1 MSLLESVLACLT
13 PGDVDMQWFCLA
25 TLFAASIVTV
35 LLYLLQYSFGIFRVW
50 TPSRTCGAFPE
61 SEEADRLLSWAL
73 SLKNWK
79 SQWQEAWFTS
89 INKEAKRIGG
99 PLQLTFQECRL
110 QPAEL
115 AVSQVSSFRK
125 VDEDKIV
132 CCQVVGESVQFSLG
146 VTRRTAA
153 AAAGL
158 QKTYSIQ
165 ISPFKLQ
172 ARLQTRQ
179 AMLEL
184 RLHEAEQDIQVSWSL
199 SRLEDWNLQLPEGNP
214 DIAALRNTL
223 EDIICSARP
232 SVLLSTKPA
241 DGKEAKMITMYNI
254 GDDAAGITMYNTGD
268 DAAGITMYN
277 AAGITMYNTGDDA
290 AGSIHPYFAI
300 QLDDPPQ
307 QLSSPVIKN
316 TTTPSWDQPV
326 MLELSAKSKE
336 LKIQLLDEGKPPK
349 SAMLGLVSVP
359 LDLFKRHPSGL
370 HTFALNSTDAARGSV
385 SAEFTYLEPSE
396 LRSWQAPTPAPTK
409 KVEMDRTVMPCGT
422 VVTTVTAVK
431 SKPGRSPS
439 ALSADSPMKIP
450 SRLKLSERSVSDQ
463 TGPTGATV
471 SKALSS
477 SDTELLML
485 NGTDPVAEAAIR
497 QLHESAKQRLR
508 SPVKKSTIIIS
519 GVAKSP
525 ISQDDETALMR
536 GYAAAMDASMTQEPL
551 CAAPEAPPLELEI
564 PEPQEGPSGSP
575 ARGGELSAVQ
585 DPDTETQSQLSLCVS
600 ESGTVKK
607 SKGGFLHKSARL
619 FFRRRHHR
627 KDPGMSQSH
636 NDLVYLEQPVAVE
649 KERKSA
655 TLSRII
661 NRKLLPRNKS
671 KSKVNGA
678 MGDPSA

>member
-25 TLFAASIVTV
+25 TLFAASVVTV
-35 LLYLLQYSFGIFRVW
+35 LLYLVQYSVGIFRVR
-50 TPSRTCGAFPE
+50 TASRSCGAFPE
-61 SEEADRLLSWAL
+61 SEEAGRLLSWAL

-79 SQWQEAWFTS
+79 SQWQEAWITS
-89 INKEAKRIGG
+89 ISKEAKRIGG
-99 PLQLTFQECRL
+99 PLQLTFQECGH

-115 AVSQVSSFRK
+115 TITQVSSVRK
-125 VDEDKIV
+125 ADQDKIV
-132 CCQVVGESVQFSLG
+132 CCQVVGERVQFSLG
-146 VTRRTAA
+146 VTRRTAT
-153 AAAGL
+153 AAGL

-172 ARLQTRQ
+172 
-179 AMLEL
+179 LEL

-199 SRLEDWNLQLPEGNP
+199 SRLEDWNLQIAPRNREELAEGNP
-214 DIAALRNTL
+214 DITALRNTL
-223 EDIICSARP
+223 KDIVCSARP
-232 SVLLSTKPA
+232 SVRLSSKPA
-241 DGKEAKMITMYNI
+241 DGKEAKGFRNVGSSSQVSCAHEWKLLLKNI
-254 GDDAAGITMYNTGD
+254 KAMYNTG
-268 DAAGITMYN
+268 G
-277 AAGITMYNTGDDA
+277 DA

-326 MLELSAKSKE
+326 TLELSAKSKE
-336 LKIQLLDEGKPPK
+336 LKIQLLDEGKPQK
-349 SAMLGLVSVP
+349 SATLGLVSVP
-359 LDLFKRHPSGL
+359 LDLFKRHPSGV
-370 HTFALNSTDAARGSV
+370 HTFALSSTDAARGSI

-396 LRSWQAPTPAPTK
+396 LRSWQAPIPAPTK

-439 ALSADSPMKIP
+439 GVSADYPMKIT

-463 TGPTGATV
+463 TGPSAATV

-497 QLHESAKQRLR
+497 QLHESAKQHLK

-525 ISQDDETALMR
+525 ISQDDETALMM

-551 CAAPEAPPLELEI
+551 CAAPEAPPLELEL
-564 PEPQEGPSGSP
+564 PKPQEGPSGSR

-585 DPDTETQSQLSLCVS
+585 DPDTETKSQLSLSVS
-600 ESGTVKK
+600 ESGSVKK
-607 SKGGFLHKSARL
+607 SKSGFLHRSARL

-627 KDPGMSQSH
+627 KDPGLSQSH
-636 NDLVYLEQPVAVE
+636 NDLMYLEQPVAVE

-655 TLSRII
+655 TISRII